1 MCLVIPFAATVYA
14 ADPVGKVSPTPSQGT
29 ISPSGKFT
37 PAPPMM
43 SDTSNVPRTAADVQ
57 SLLKHVQ
64 KLEQTGTNTFRIGL
78 VEFDKQRRTIALP
91 ATVCLRDQVV
101 EYALVTTKGKA
112 YESILSTEA
121 SPVDVHLAM
130 LLLGGSSV
138 PVLGEFK
145 QPAPVPETNA
155 LRVELSWRTNDVTVT
170 FPLAQMVSVANG
182 SPKDPGQPMSLDR
195 WLYNGSEFDR
205 WGFAAQREGSLVA
218 LIRDPAALVNNPGPD
233 RDNDQIHFPNAAV
246 LPAKGTLVRV
256 ILRLPEPAAP
266 PPISYP
272 GVTPITP
279 LSTNRHDPLK

>member
-1 MCLVIPFAATVYA
+1 M
-14 ADPVGKVSPTPSQGT
+14 
-29 ISPSGKFT
+29 
-37 PAPPMM
+37 
-43 SDTSNVPRTAADVQ
+43 
-57 SLLKHVQ
+57 
-64 KLEQTGTNTFRIGL
+64 
-78 VEFDKQRRTIALP
+78 
-91 ATVCLRDQVV
+91 
-101 EYALVTTKGKA
+101 
-112 YESILSTEA
+112 
-121 SPVDVHLAM
+121 VHLAM

-218 LIRDPAALVNNPGPD
+218 LIRDPAALVNNPAPIAQRPD
-233 RDNDQIHFPNAAV
+233 SLSHAAV

-266 PPISYP
+266 PPKSYP